1 MKRISDTLYFYNVF
15 PKIISACD
23 YTLRFFVFSFLS
35 FFFLLFT
42 SFFFLTLL
50 SMLDSLLLLLT
61 CEIVF

>member
-23 YTLRFFVFSFLS
+23 YTLRFFFFH
-35 FFFLLFT
+35 FYHFFLLFT

>member
-35 FFFLLFT
+35 FFLLFT